1 MVGIGQRLLEIRLLC
16 GLLMTAS
23 RSIIASGKLRLLDLT
38 GLMQLHQGILKRR
51 NGKIECHDL
60 GEKSMKSQDKIAHG
74 MAILSWIALCLEP
87 YVLGMVF
94 PKCFVLIFIGFAFFH
109 ILIYKKLTTWEKN
122 L

>member
-1 MVGIGQRLLEIRLLC
+1 MVI
-16 GLLMTAS
+16 
-23 RSIIASGKLRLLDLT
+23 
-38 GLMQLHQGILKRR
+38 
-51 NGKIECHDL
+51 
-60 GEKSMKSQDKIAHG
+60 QDKIAHA

-94 PKCFVLIFIGFAFFH
+94 PKWFVLIFMGFAFFH